1 MSKQRNTSIDI
12 LKFLA
17 VILITN
23 SHFDAEYVHF
33 KELATGGAIGDVLF
47 FFCSG
52 YTLFLGRLGSFDTW
66 YKRRIRRI
74 YPSVFAIALLASTI
88 WWEHL
93 DMFHI
98 LTVGGGWFISC
109 IMIYYFFLYFIR
121 RYFIGRI
128 NWCYVLVSLGVIV
141 WYFLLFDE
149 TNYIWIY
156 KHFYIKW
163 LFYFIFMLMGA
174 QLGLLESQKQGQEA
188 SHSWRDLGI
197 LACSTVCFYGIQI
210 YCRKHIEYSS
220 MMIVSLIPLVGICY
234 TLFQL
239 AKSKVVLALHQKKY
253 VGWVINAVG
262 GLCLEVYL
270 VQPYIRTTSLNHLF
284 PLNLL
289 ILFLAILVMAY
300 VCRSL
305 GRLFQQ
311 TFNNED
317 GYNWKE
323 IFKII

>member
-1 MSKQRNTSIDI
+1 MSNQRNTSIDI

-23 SHFDAEYVHF
+23 SHFDAQYVHF

-98 LTVGGGWFISC
+98 LVEGGGWFISC

-121 RYFIGRI
+121 RYFISQI
-128 NWCYVLVSLGVIV
+128 NWCYVLVSLGVVV
-141 WYFLLFDE
+141 WYFMLFDE
-149 TNYIWIY
+149 ANYIWIY

-174 QLGLLESQKQGQEA
+174 QLGLLESQK
-188 SHSWRDLGI
+188 HSKDVQPWRDSVI
-197 LACSTVCFYGIQI
+197 LFVSTACFYGIQI
-210 YCRKHIEYSS
+210 YSRKHIEYSS

-239 AKSKVVLALHQKKY
+239 SKSKVVQALYQMKY
-253 VGWVINAVG
+253 VGWGINAIG

-270 VQPYIRTTSLNHLF
+270 VQPFIRTTSLNYLF
-284 PLNLL
+284 PFNLL
-289 ILFLAILVMAY
+289 ILFAAIVVMAY

-305 GRLFQQ
+305 GRIFLQ
-311 TFNNED
+311 TFSNED